1 MSSTDQGNLDE
12 AVDCYR
18 RALALAPDCA
28 KTYNNLGAALQQQG
42 KLDEAVASC
51 RRALE
56 LEPDYAE
63 AHGNLGIAL
72 QDQGKLDEAVAAH
85 RRALELKPDEAK
97 AHNNLGN
104 ALKDQ
109 GRLDEAMTC
118 YRLAMELKPELA
130 EAHTNLLLTLQYQ
143 PGVSLAELSAAHARY
158 QDQHAALLRTT
169 WKPHDNVRDPNRR
182 LRLGFVSPD
191 FRRHPVGYFLVQVF
205 ENLDLRQCETFCY
218 YDHTSQ
224 DALTA
229 RFRAA
234 ANGWREVVG
243 LSHKALAELI
253 RADRIDI
260 LFDLAGHTAGNRL
273 LVFARKPAPIQ
284 ITWAGYAGTTG
295 LEAMDY
301 LLGRPPMKFRRRPS
315 LIIGSA
321 CCGCPMVMSVTS
333 RRPTP
338 RRFRP
343 LPALGRGRDIW
354 QLQQSGQ
361 DHAAS
366 G

>member
-1 MSSTDQGNLDE
+1 M
-12 AVDCYR
+12 
-18 RALALAPDCA
+18 
-28 KTYNNLGAALQQQG
+28 
-42 KLDEAVASC
+42 
-51 RRALE
+51 
-56 LEPDYAE
+56 
-63 AHGNLGIAL
+63 
-72 QDQGKLDEAVAAH
+72 
-85 RRALELKPDEAK
+85 ELKPDEAK
-97 AHNNLGN
+97 AHSNLGN

-130 EAHTNLLLTLQYQ
+130 EAHTNLLLALQYQ
-143 PGVSLAELSAAHARY
+143 PGVSLAQLSAAHARY

-205 ENLDLRQCETFCY
+205 ENLDLRQCEAFCY

-224 DALTA
+224 DALTV

-243 LSHKALAELI
+243 LSHKALAGLV
-253 RADRIDI
+253 RTDRIDI
-260 LFDLAGHTAGNRL
+260 LFDLAGHAGGTRL

-284 ITWAGYAGTTG
+284 ITWAGYVGTTG

-301 LLGRPPMKFRRRPS
+301 LLADRFEVPPAAEPYYRERVLRMPD
-315 LIIGSA
+315 GYVCYEPPAYAPPVSA
-321 CCGCPMVMSVTS
+321 FAGVG
-333 RRPTP
+333 P
-338 RRFRP
+338 RR
-343 LPALGRGRDIW
+343 GDIW
-354 QLQQSGQ
+354 KLQQSGQ
-361 DHAAS
+361 DHAA
-366 G
+366 GGRGLGRRFCGDCQVLG